1 MDDDD
6 DEWVQ
11 MMIMMTATATTT
23 ATPATSFY
31 LCVYS
36 VDTQSCW
43 RRCRLSRTY
52 SVVGGGGVALT
63 CRCNQGNH
71 GNHGYRQ
78 QQGTQPSLLTAPP
91 FRCCFHLLLAAF
103 LNCLRGRFLCPRC
116 RRRCVEA
123 QEACPR
129 CRRRCVEALRALRQQ
144 WARSLGAGGVGQH
157 AFPQQWARSLVEP
170 VDVQYLFA
178 ILASDPVLHCVRAT
192 ACLLLVRAPLL
203 RRFRRHRT
211 GENEKHNSVTRAR

>member
-1 MDDDD
+1 MGADDDD
-6 DEWVQ
+6 QDNRN
-11 MMIMMTATATTT
+11 
-23 ATPATSFY
+23 SNNNSNLFY
-31 LCVYS
+31 LCVGEYIMWTRS
-36 VDTQSCW
+36 LVGEDVDSIV
-43 RRCRLSRTY
+43 
-52 SVVGGGGVALT
+52 VVGGGEVVLT
-63 CRCNQGNH
+63 CHCNH

-170 VDVQYLFA
+170 VDVQYFFA

>member
-1 MDDDD
+1 MWTRSLVGED
-6 DEWVQ
+6 
-11 MMIMMTATATTT
+11 
-23 ATPATSFY
+23 
-31 LCVYS
+31 
-36 VDTQSCW
+36 VDSI
-43 RRCRLSRTY
+43 
-52 SVVGGGGVALT
+52 VVGGGEVVLT
-63 CRCNQGNH
+63 CHCNH

-123 QEACPR
+123 
-129 CRRRCVEALRALRQQ
+129 LRALRQQ

-157 AFPQQWARSLVEP
+157 AFLQQWARSLVEP

-178 ILASDPVLHCVRAT
+178 IPASDPVLHCVRAT

>member
-1 MDDDD
+1 
-6 DEWVQ
+6 
-11 MMIMMTATATTT
+11 MIMMTATATTT
-23 ATPATSFY
+23 ATPASSFY
-31 LCVYS
+31 LCVGEYILWTRNLVGEDVDSIVLSSRRRRGRPDMPLQSRQSRQSRLPAAARHAAFIVDCTSLS
-36 VDTQSCW
+36 V
-43 RRCRLSRTY
+43 L
-52 SVVGGGGVALT
+52 L
-63 CRCNQGNH
+63 
-71 GNHGYRQ
+71 
-78 QQGTQPSLLTAPP
+78 PS
-91 FRCCFHLLLAAF
+91 LLAAF